1 MKNIYIVAQ
10 EFQTPGNCGALAR
23 SMENFGCKSLI
34 FLNPKC
40 DYLSKES
47 MDRATHAK
55 EILKKAKVMKSLDE
69 VKKKFDYV
77 VGTTARI
84 GTDYNISRAP
94 LSPEQFA
101 KILTKKKYAII
112 IGREDHGL
120 SNEEVKQCD
129 FTVTIPTSPKFQA
142 LNVSHAATIILY
154 ELFKASNEEKVG
166 SKIQFASGKDKE
178 VLNKI
183 INESIDR
190 MDFNDDYKRDTQKY
204 VWKRVVGKSQLTR
217 REVFALCGFFK
228 KAK

>member
-23 SMENFGCKSLI
+23 AMDNFGCKNLI

-55 EILKKAKVMKSLDE
+55 DILKKAKVMRTLEE
-69 VKKKFDYV
+69 VKRKFDYV
-77 VGTTARI
+77 IGTTARI
-84 GTDYNISRAP
+84 GTDYNVSRAP

-101 KILTKKKYAII
+101 NILTKKKYAII

-129 FTVTIPTSPKFQA
+129 FTVTIPTSPKFPA

-154 ELFKASNEEKVG
+154 ELFKASSEDKV
-166 SKIQFASGKDKE
+166 SDKIPFASGKDKD
-178 VLNKI
+178 VLIKI
-183 INESIDR
+183 INATIDK
-190 MDFNDDYKRDTQKY
+190 MDFYDDYKRDTQKY
-204 VWKRVVGKSQLTR
+204 VWKRVIGKSQLTR